1 MFFPLALTCTAG
13 ENNCAT
19 CNDENTM
26 CTSCSTGYSADA
38 DGVCQGNLFV
48 YTVLLPNPTFTY
60 LTVLVNFP
68 ITRFGYFR
76 EFDVQD

>member
-1 MFFPLALTCTAG
+1 MVVLFPLVCVAG

-26 CTSCSTGYSADA
+26 CTSCNTGYSADDA
-38 DGVCQGNLFV
+38 GVCQGNLFV
-48 YTVLLPNPTFTY
+48 YTVLLPNPTITY

-68 ITRFGYFR
+68 ITRFGSFR